1 MAKTT
6 AKNPRRD
13 AAAASIDAIVS
24 EIRQGAHRELDALRS
39 TLNTRLNAIEQAL
52 SRDGTDPAIG
62 ALITTLCET
71 ITHEVGAATAQVRAQ
86 SEAAYREVEQ
96 RLADSESAKA
106 DVTRRLGDAERSAA
120 AARDEAAIG
129 AASLAEA
136 RAVIDALEQE
146 RGELLLARD
155 ITQAHL
161 EGEIHKRA
169 AIVAELQV
177 AREQLLEAKAGADA
191 DRLELQRAS
200 ERTRTLERRLKPDAS
215 SRRSAAISIDT
226 AALDQVGAALQAL
239 AVAKNGTALLTAF
252 VDLLAQHFSRVVL
265 CSSGSQGLIVWHS
278 RGFDSPLQ
286 AKSVLRVSAASPL
299 AQAAADWKLVTQ
311 TIADGEAP
319 SGLVALVYEPC
330 LCVVATR

>member
-1 MAKTT
+1 
-6 AKNPRRD
+6 
-13 AAAASIDAIVS
+13 
-24 EIRQGAHRELDALRS
+24 QG
-39 TLNTRLNAIEQAL
+39 
-52 SRDGTDPAIG
+52 
-62 ALITTLCET
+62 
-71 ITHEVGAATAQVRAQ
+71 
-86 SEAAYREVEQ
+86 
-96 RLADSESAKA
+96 LADSESAKA
-106 DVTRRLGDAERSAA
+106 TVTRRLGDAERSPA

-215 SRRSAAISIDT
+215 S
-226 AALDQVGAALQAL
+226 
-239 AVAKNGTALLTAF
+239 
-252 VDLLAQHFSRVVL
+252 
-265 CSSGSQGLIVWHS
+265 
-278 RGFDSPLQ
+278 
-286 AKSVLRVSAASPL
+286 
-299 AQAAADWKLVTQ
+299 
-311 TIADGEAP
+311 
-319 SGLVALVYEPC
+319 
-330 LCVVATR
+330 